1 MARFKHATTGVTVEV
16 ADELKLGPEWVA
28 DKPAPRAK
36 AKPGPEGKSESSK

>member
-28 DKPAPRAK
+28 DKPATRGKGKSDSEA
-36 AKPGPEGKSESSK
+36 KSESSK